1 VSRQV
6 FGIQPVREAL
16 RVHGAAVRG
25 LLLQKDSDNPKV
37 AGLARLAEQQGVPI
51 GQATRS
57 ELDRRA
63 KGGMHQGAIAEAP
76 DLALLGLDDLVRKL
90 VGWEHAPAE
99 TQAPLVTL
107 LDGVMDPMNFGAVVR
122 SAVAL
127 GPGWI
132 VFPEHGAAPLTPA
145 TFRASAGAIEHATLF
160 RVPSLVPALQ
170 VLHEAGGRSVLLE
183 GSAERTLE
191 DEDLTGLIGLI
202 VGSEDKGARPAVR
215 KAASVKARLPMSG
228 RVQSLN
234 ASVAAALA
242 HYEVGRQ
249 RRRSSNS

>member
-1 VSRQV
+1 MSRQV

-25 LLLQKDSDNPKV
+25 LLLQKDSDNPKI
-37 AGLARLAEQQGVPI
+37 AGLARLAEQQEVPI

-57 ELDRRA
+57 ELDRRS

-76 DLALLGLDDLVRKL
+76 DLTLLGLDDLVRKL
-90 VGWEHAPAE
+90 AGWE
-99 TQAPLVTL
+99 QAPTPNDAPLITL

-160 RVPSLVPALQ
+160 RVPSLVPVLHA
-170 VLHEAGGRSVLLE
+170 LHEAGGRSVLLE
-183 GSAERTLE
+183 GSADRTLE
-191 DEDLTGLIGLI
+191 DEDLTGLVGLI

-228 RVQSLN
+228 KVQSLN

-249 RRRSSNS
+249 RRTNSCT

>member
-25 LLLQKDSDNPKV
+25 LLLQQDSDNPKI

-57 ELDRRA
+57 ELDRRS
-63 KGGMHQGAIAEAP
+63 KGGLHQGAIAEAP
-76 DLALLGLDDLVRKL
+76 DLTLLGLDDLVRKL
-90 VGWEHAPAE
+90 AGWEHASAD
-99 TQAPLVTL
+99 APLITL

-160 RVPSLVPALQ
+160 RVPSLVPAVQ
-170 VLHEAGGRSVLLE
+170 TLHEAGGRTVLLE

-191 DEDLTGLIGLI
+191 DEDLTGLVGLI

-242 HYEVGRQ
+242 HYEVWRQ
-249 RRRSSNS
+249 RHSNSNV